1 MLDEP
6 GCNPQTSRARFGR
19 SAPDFAPRGAG
30 VAATASLIHR
40 ICSAGAPGFHTATA
54 DPQEVIG

>member
-19 SAPDFAPRGAG
+19 SLPGSGTKGGVRSGA
-30 VAATASLIHR
+30 ASVIHR
-40 ICSAGAPGFHTATA
+40 ICSPAGGGFHTATRDA
-54 DPQEVIG
+54 EEVSG

>member
-19 SAPDFAPRGAG
+19 SSPGFAPRAG
-30 VAATASLIHR
+30 GMAAAASVIHR
-40 ICSAGAPGFHTATA
+40 ICSAAARGFHTATP
-54 DPQEVIG
+54 DPEEVIG